1 MRVTPPSSEQWR
13 ERVAPP
19 ELMGESSR
27 TVLTSK
33 QTSQILEQIGT
44 GAEARTTSGNSAIC
58 ETCEGKQTENV
69 ARPDDRRINPGGT
82 PQERNPAE
90 VRRHDLEQDTETEAH
105 TSESL
110 TMWLRQVQQRR
121 RRRARERRCHVS
133 CEPRRGWRRLL
144 TNAMIKK

>member
-1 MRVTPPSSEQWR
+1 MSASERARVAPPRSEQWQ

-44 GAEARTTSGNSAIC
+44 GAEARTTSGNSAIGV
-58 ETCEGKQTENV
+58 TCEGKQIESV
-69 ARPDDRRINPGGT
+69 AKPDDKGIDPGGT
-82 PQERNPAE
+82 PQEQNPAE
-90 VRRHDLEQDTETEAH
+90 IRGHDLVQDTETEAH

-110 TMWLRQVQQRR
+110 TMWLRQ
-121 RRRARERRCHVS
+121 
-133 CEPRRGWRRLL
+133 
-144 TNAMIKK
+144 M